1 MNTIRKTRSVQAAG
15 FAMASIMTLAVL
27 AGLGAIADRSV
38 AGERIAQG
46 AQPAAQQVVV
56 VPTRAPRS

>member
-1 MNTIRKTRSVQAAG
+1 MNTIRKTLSVQAAG

-38 AGERIAQG
+38 ADERVAQG
-46 AQPAAQQVVV
+46 AQSAVQQVVV
-56 VPTRAPRS
+56 SPMRAPRS

>member
-1 MNTIRKTRSVQAAG
+1 MNTIRKTLSVQAAG

-38 AGERIAQG
+38 ADERVAQG
-46 AQPAAQQVVV
+46 AQPVVQQVVV
-56 VPTRAPRS
+56 SPMRAPRS